1 MPNTSTTSSS
11 NFDLTYIKLRFFTK
25 VRRFLQ
31 LRAKPSNKPLLFHPS
46 DHQIN
51 NSESTLAVVIEESEK
66 VEKLGEMGKEGDNKD
81 NGWMMVLQKSV
92 KKLHFGSL
100 DEKEVA
106 VKEIKKLAKEDLK
119 RRKLMAE
126 LGVIPPLVAMVAG
139 SHQAVQALIQLGNG
153 SFTNKALMVEAG
165 ILSKLPQKT
174 DNLDGNTR
182 QEFAELI
189 LSISSLANTPYNM
202 DSSRIIPFVVSIL
215 DSSNSS
221 VETKCTCLG
230 TLYNISSV
238 LENSASLATSG
249 TVTTLLRLCSLKEAS
264 EKALATLGNLVVTL
278 MGKKAMEE
286 NPMVPES
293 LMEIMTWEEKPKCQE
308 LSVYI
313 LMILAHQSSIQREKM
328 AKAGIVPVLLE
339 VALLGS
345 SLAQKR
351 ALKLLQWFK
360 DERQSKMGP
369 HSGPQVGRVP
379 IDSSPMSPRAVDE
392 CKKLMKKIVKQSLY
406 KNMETITSRANGG
419 SDSSRLKSLV
429 VSSSSKSL
437 PY

>member
-51 NSESTLAVVIEESEK
+51 HSESTLTVVIEESEK

-249 TVTTLLRLCSLKEAS
+249 TVTTLLRLSSLKEAS

-278 MGKKAMEE
+278 MGKRAMEE

-392 CKKLMKKIVKQSLY
+392 SKKLMKKIVKQSLY